1 MDLLNIIRAWGAS
14 YFATDE
20 QKQRAEE
27 RLEIC
32 NSCEF
37 IKEISI
43 GHICGKCRCPIRK
56 KVFSLKFNDC
66 PEKKWRDVDVK
77 FFGDHKIDK
86 TLL

>member
-43 GHICGKCRCPIRK
+43 GYICGKCRCPIRK